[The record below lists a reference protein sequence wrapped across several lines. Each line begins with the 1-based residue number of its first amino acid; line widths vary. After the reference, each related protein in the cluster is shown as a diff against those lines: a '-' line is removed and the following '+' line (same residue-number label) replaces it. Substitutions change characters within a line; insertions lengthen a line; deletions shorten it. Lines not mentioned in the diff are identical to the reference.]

1 MAKETY
7 DTWLK
12 KEFDALIDTLTP
24 LSDLQKRFVRSRWL
38 DQVLWLEKKAKGSQR
53 RYYGLRVITIAGG
66 VVVPALVSLSIQS
79 NKVTSALAWIT
90 FSLSLLVALAAAL
103 EGFFRFGDRWRN
115 YRHSAETLKSEGWRF
130 FELAGAYAPHRT
142 HDEAFPAFAAQV
154 EALIQAEVEGYIS
167 RVVQEPTKKEQEG
180 QAGAAAARS

>member
-7 DTWLK
+7 ENWLK
-12 KEFDALIDTLTP
+12 QEFGGLIDALELA
-24 LSDLQKRFVRSRWL
+24 DLQKRFLRSRWL
-38 DQVLWLEKKAKGSQR
+38 DQVLWLSTKAKAAQR

-79 NKVTSALAWIT
+79 NEVTSALAWIT

-115 YRHSAETLKSEGWRF
+115 YRQSAETLKSEGWRF
-130 FELAGAYAPHRT
+130 FQLAGAYAT
-142 HDEAFPAFAAQV
+142 HGGHAEAFPAFAAQV
-154 EALIQAEVEGYIS
+154 EALIHLEVEGYLT
-167 RVVQEPTKKEQEG
+167 RVVQEPTKKEPEG
-180 QAGAAAARS
+180 QAGAVVARS